1 MSQYNTKFITVYSPQ
16 GGNGKSVLA
25 ATIAEIY
32 ALKGYETILVDA
44 AEYGSLSA
52 ILNIP
57 FAQAHGFDMMLDR
70 IQSELEEEKKA
81 EYLRSGLV
89 QHETIKKLKM
99 LLSGDP
105 ISISLIKEQ
114 RAEEICS
121 ILKSQNADIV
131 IFDTSSEL
139 SLFKLTLF
147 EMSEKVIVPIKGDLT
162 SVLRT
167 GLLQDIWRQSGFAS
181 SKLNLIL
188 NMKDKKT
195 SLSEDEIEKNC
206 GSKVICSIPDFGAE
220 FRKKCNEGILPVKMR
235 GKIKKIFLEAAEKI
249 LNY

>member
-167 GLLQDIWRQSGFAS
+167 GLLQD
-181 SKLNLIL
+181 
-188 NMKDKKT
+188 
-195 SLSEDEIEKNC
+195 
-206 GSKVICSIPDFGAE
+206 
-220 FRKKCNEGILPVKMR
+220 
-235 GKIKKIFLEAAEKI
+235 KIGRAHV
-249 LNY
+249 

>member
-1 MSQYNTKFITVYSPQ
+1 MNIVMLDTDTLGYDLDFSIYEKYGNVTKYGMTLAE
-16 GGNGKSVLA
+16 LA
-25 ATIAEIY
+25 AERV
-32 ALKGYETILVDA
+32 K
-44 AEYGSLSA
+44 
-52 ILNIP
+52 
-57 FAQAHGFDMMLDR
+57 
-70 IQSELEEEKKA
+70 
-81 EYLRSGLV
+81 
-89 QHETIKKLKM
+89 
-99 LLSGDP
+99 
-105 ISISLIKEQ
+105 
-114 RAEEICS
+114 
-121 ILKSQNADIV
+121 NADIV

-206 GSKVICSIPDFGAE
+206 GAKVICSIPDFGAE